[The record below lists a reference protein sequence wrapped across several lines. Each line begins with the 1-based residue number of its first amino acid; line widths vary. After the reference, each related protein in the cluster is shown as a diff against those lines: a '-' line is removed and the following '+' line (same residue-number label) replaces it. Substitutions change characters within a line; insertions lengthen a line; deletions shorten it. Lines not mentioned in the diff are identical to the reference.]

1 VPTPPQDAVDEPG
14 LAQTA
19 KQLSKALNAVLT
31 PTVEPKVSR
40 TNADPGMV
48 GDYKKSLQKAQPSVQ
63 SDLEALVKSLD
74 AKLPEKQVTPTL
86 HYEGVESVLGAGA
99 EKAAIAG
106 KLEELEE
113 QEAALKARLKDI

>member
-1 VPTPPQDAVDEPG
+1 VPTPPQDPVDEPG

-31 PTVEPKVSR
+31 PTVEPKVTR
-40 TNADPGMV
+40 TNADPEIV